1 MNPAAALSHIAFQD
15 PERAAQNLARVR
27 AHAPA
32 GVAESLPTLLS
43 DSPDPDSALNLF
55 ERLCSAGN
63 AEVLRLMDRHRYL
76 VHYAVAVFSHS
87 LYLGETL
94 LQNPDLF
101 HALARERHLDRT
113 HSRED
118 HEESLARF
126 RSRSFESDAALLL
139 ARFKRREYIRI
150 MLRDVLGIATLAETT
165 AEISALADVLIE
177 EAVRECDA
185 ALRARFGPPLSA
197 DREGRIAEP
206 PFAVLSLGKLG
217 GMELNYSSDV
227 DLLFLYGDGEPADPG
242 PISNREYF
250 IRLAQDA
257 TALLSRVTREG
268 AVFRIDLRLRP
279 QGREGEPAVPLSH
292 ALRYYRERAHD
303 WELQAMIKARHSA
316 GNQALAREFIRGIQ
330 PHIYRKELNFAAIE
344 TALDTREKI
353 SAHRRRVTAASG
365 HGRLHL
371 DVKLERGGIRD
382 IEFLVQCLQR
392 VYGGSEPWL
401 RSGGTLFS
409 LHKLHDKGHLAGKD
423 FHDLNSGYEFL
434 RRVEHRLQLR
444 RGQQTHRLPE
454 SEAELRV
461 IARAVMGAEHGEV
474 SPEDFVATVRQ
485 RMAAVAEIYQRII
498 HSQQQVKL
506 REGPEAGFR
515 LHMPLAE
522 LGRELTYDQILHRLA
537 VDAPALYEIAA
548 RRELATHARR
558 NLHRFLSASFTSS
571 ERYAA
576 VTRDP
581 QAVER
586 ALRIF
591 AVSDYLTDILIRHPE
606 EIATIREIGEG
617 PEARAESELFS
628 PEAQRPET
636 DADPVFAHIAE
647 SEASYSEKLSLL
659 RQHYRHRAF
668 AAGARDLVED
678 RPVYDSLAETTAIAD
693 DAIRAAAWIAGATQG
708 FSVLALGRL
717 GSCEFDIASDAD
729 LLFVRDESLPQA
741 QGVRA
746 AEQMVEVLSAY
757 TRDGTVFAVDPRLR
771 PRGAEGELVHTPR
784 LLGEYFAFDAQA
796 WEALTYTKL
805 RHVAGSPD
813 LAESAW
819 QAVERGLDRFA
830 AHPDFPAAVRD
841 MRGRLEKTEAGERN
855 FKTAPGGFYDI
866 DFIVSYLVVR
876 RRAYDVRG
884 NIRLKLHQLAT
895 RGLLSDN
902 DCATLDFAGELLRT
916 LEHVIRLVQG
926 RARKSLPASEQA
938 RETTERLTA
947 RLLGRELVGG
957 LEAELERTF
966 QGVRRVYERIIV

>member
-1 MNPAAALSHIAFQD
+1 MNPAAALSHISFQD
-15 PERAAQNLARVR
+15 TERAAQNLARVR
-27 AHAPA
+27 EQVPA
-32 GVAESLPTLLS
+32 GVAESLPTLLA

-55 ERLCSAGN
+55 ERLCAAGN
-63 AEVLRLMDRHRYL
+63 GEVLRLMDRHRYL
-76 VHYAVAVFSHS
+76 VHYALAVFGCSQ
-87 LYLGETL
+87 YLGETL
-94 LQNPDLF
+94 IQNPDLF

-118 HEESLARF
+118 HQESLARF
-126 RSRSFESDAALLL
+126 HSRSFESNPALLL

-177 EAVRECDA
+177 EALRECDTV
-185 ALRARFGPPLSA
+185 LRARYGAPLSA
-197 DREGRIAEP
+197 DREGRVAEA

-217 GMELNYSSDV
+217 GLELNYSSDV
-227 DLLFLYGDGEPADPG
+227 DLLFLYGDGEPAEPG
-242 PISNREYF
+242 AISNREYF

-257 TALLSRVTREG
+257 TELLSRMTREG

-279 QGREGEPAVPLSH
+279 QGREGEPAVPLSQ
-292 ALRYYRERAHD
+292 ALLYYSERAHD

-316 GNQALAREFIRGIQ
+316 GDQALAREFIRAVQ
-330 PHIYRKELNFAAIE
+330 PHIYHKELNFAAIE

-353 SAHRRRVTAASG
+353 SAHRRRATTASG

-392 VYGGSEPWL
+392 VYGGAEPWL

-461 IARAVMGAEHGEV
+461 MARAVMGTERGEV
-474 SPEDFVATVRQ
+474 SPRDFVATVRQ

-498 HSQQQVKL
+498 HSQQQQL
-506 REGPEAGFR
+506 REGPETGFR
-515 LHMPLAE
+515 LHMPPAE

-537 VDAPALYEIAA
+537 MDAPALYEVAA
-548 RRELATHARR
+548 RRELSTHARR

-606 EIATIREIGEG
+606 EIATIRQIGEG
-617 PEARAESELFS
+617 PETEAERKLFE
-628 PEAQRPET
+628 PGGEPLPG
-636 DADPVFAHIAE
+636 DDPVFSHIAE
-647 SEASYSEKLSLL
+647 SEASYGEKLALL
-659 RQHYRHRAF
+659 RQHYRHWVF
-668 AAGARDLVED
+668 AAGARDLVEC
-678 RPVYDSLAETTAIAD
+678 RPVYESLAETTAMAD
-693 DAIRAAAWIAGATQG
+693 AALRAAARIAGAPAG
-708 FSVLALGRL
+708 FAVLALGRL

-729 LLFVRDESLPQA
+729 LLFVRDESVPPA
-741 QGVRA
+741 QGTRA

-757 TRDGTVFAVDPRLR
+757 TREGTVFAVDPRLR
-771 PRGAEGELVHTPR
+771 PRGAEGELVHTPKH
-784 LLGEYFAFDAQA
+784 LAEYFAAEAHA

-805 RHVAGSPD
+805 RPEAGALE
-813 LAESAW
+813 LAERAW
-819 QAVERGLDRFA
+819 HAVERGLARFA
-830 AHPDFPAAVRD
+830 EHPDFAAAVRD
-841 MRGRLEKTEAGERN
+841 MRARLEKSEPGERN
-855 FKTAPGGFYDI
+855 FKTTPGGFYDI

-876 RRAYDVRG
+876 RQTHEVRG
-884 NIRLKLHQLAT
+884 NIRVKLHQLAT
-895 RGLLSDN
+895 RSLLSDN
-902 DCATLDFAGELLRT
+902 DCATLDSAGELLRT

-926 RARKSLPASEQA
+926 RARKSLPAAEQA

-947 RLLGRELVGG
+947 RLLGRELAGG
-957 LEAELERTF
+957 LEPELERSF
-966 QGVRRVYERIIV
+966 QGVRRVYERIVV